1 MRTEPPLRTGD
12 APGGSDPQV
21 CHQFGLGGTGIVLAP
36 AAMAAGGAAIARDAG
51 GRVVFVAGA
60 LPGERV
66 RARITEA
73 RKDFARA
80 VAVEILEPSP
90 DRVAP
95 PCKALAAGCGGCTWQ
110 HVAPAA
116 QARLKAAIV
125 VDALRRIAKLADP
138 PAPEVVPVPGPA
150 LRTTARLA
158 VSASGRAGHRPQAGS
173 GAVETDACL
182 VAHPLL
188 EELIVAGRYH
198 GAGEVLLRVSAATGE
213 RLVLVNR
220 GAGGVQVPAGVAVF
234 EEGDGRPAF
243 VHEEVAGRRL
253 RVSARSFFQPGPVVA
268 EALVA
273 TVARAVGD
281 RAGVLVDLYAGVGLF
296 GATVGAGRHA
306 RVVAVESDPSAVADA
321 RVNLAGLDAT
331 VVAAEVARWK
341 PAAAGVVVADP
352 SRSGLGRPGVATVA
366 ATGADRVV
374 LVSCDPA
381 SMARDVVLLGEAGYR
396 LASLALV
403 DAFPHTF
410 HTETVARLD
419 RDPGRHPPAVLVTG
433 RRPGGSRA
441 ASPPGRGPRRGA
453 RPGGG

>member
-1 MRTEPPLRTGD
+1 MTE
-12 APGGSDPQV
+12 
-21 CHQFGLGGTGIVLAP
+21 IVLAP
-36 AAMAAGGAAIARDAG
+36 AAMAAGGAAIARDTG

-80 VAVEILEPSP
+80 VVVEILEPSL

-95 PCKALAAGCGGCTWQ
+95 PCAALAAGCGGCTWQ

-116 QARLKAAIV
+116 QARLKADIV
-125 VDALRRIAKLADP
+125 VDALRRIAKLVDP
-138 PAPEVVPVPGPA
+138 PAPEVVPVPGA

-158 VSASGRAGHRPQAGS
+158 VSATGRAGHRPHAGA

-188 EELIVAGRYH
+188 EELIVTGRYP

-213 RLVLVNR
+213 RLVVVDR
-220 GAGGVQVPAGVAVF
+220 GADGVRVPAGVAVF
-234 EEGDGRPAF
+234 AEGDGRPAF

-273 TVARAVGD
+273 AVARAVGD
-281 RAGVLVDLYAGVGLF
+281 RAGMLVDLYAGVGLF
-296 GATVGAGRHA
+296 AATVGAGRGD

-341 PAAAGVVVADP
+341 PRPAGVVVADP
-352 SRSGLGRPGVATVA
+352 SRSGLGRPGVAAVA
-366 ATGADRVV
+366 ATGAQRVV

-381 SMARDVVLLGEAGYR
+381 SMARDTVLLGGAGYR

-419 RDPGRHPPAVLVTG
+419 RDPGM
-433 RRPGGSRA
+433 
-441 ASPPGRGPRRGA
+441 
-453 RPGGG
+453 